1 MGNAVLII
9 EDEATLAK
17 NIQRYLGRAGHDAQ
31 VCTSGEEG
39 LARFDSF
46 QPDVVLLDYR
56 LSGVDGL
63 EVLRDIRNRDADV
76 KIIFMTAHGN
86 VQTAVDAMKAGANEF
101 LTKPVAL
108 AELKLLVEKAVG
120 QKQLEGTLSYYH
132 GKDAR
137 HGGLAAVLG
146 KAPAIEDVKE
156 RVRRMLAVEA
166 GLKDEVPPSVLITG
180 ETGTG
185 KELFARAI
193 HFDGARRNNAFVE
206 VNCASLPAQL
216 VESELFGYERGAF
229 TDAKGRK
236 LGLVEAADGGT
247 LFLDEI
253 GEIGHDVQVK
263 LLRLLE
269 DRRMRRLG
277 SVRDRAVDVR
287 VVAATNRNM
296 EEHVQSGAF
305 RSDLYF
311 RLRVVELN
319 VPPLRERG
327 DDVLLL
333 TDRFLDHHAR
343 RYGKDGL
350 RINEEARAI
359 MRSYSWP
366 GNVRELRNVIE
377 NAVLLSEGELIGPA
391 GLSLSPTLAAGN
403 KDSSTRTFPPP
414 LPIEGIRLEDVERD
428 LVRQALERES
438 WNVTRAARLLG
449 LSRDTLRYRID
460 KYQLK

>member
-9 EDEATLAK
+9 EDEVTLAK
-17 NIQRYLGRAGHDAQ
+17 NIQRYLERAEHDVQ
-31 VCTSGEEG
+31 VCSSGEEG

-132 GKDAR
+132 EKDAR

-146 KAPAIEDVKE
+146 KAPAIEDVKQ

-216 VESELFGYERGAF
+216 VEAELFGYERGAF

-247 LFLDEI
+247 LFLDEF
-253 GEIGHDVQVK
+253 GEIGPDVQVK

-277 SVRDRAVDVR
+277 SVRDRGDDVR

-311 RLRVVELN
+311 RLRVIELN

-333 TDRFLDHHAR
+333 MDHFLDHHAR
-343 RYGKDGL
+343 RYGKSGL
-350 RINEEARAI
+350 RISKEAKATMRA
-359 MRSYSWP
+359 YSWP

-377 NAVLLSEGELIGPA
+377 NAVLLSEGDLIGPDA
-391 GLSLSPTLAAGN
+391 LSLSPTLAAASGA
-403 KDSSTRTFPPP
+403 SSAGVFPPP
-414 LPIEGIRLEDVERD
+414 LPMEGIRLEDVERD